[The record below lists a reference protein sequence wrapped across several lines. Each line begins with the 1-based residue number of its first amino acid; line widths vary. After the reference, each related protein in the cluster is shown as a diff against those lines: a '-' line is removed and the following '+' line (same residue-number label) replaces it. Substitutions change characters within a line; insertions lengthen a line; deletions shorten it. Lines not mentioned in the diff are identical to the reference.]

1 MPDIAQKIEI
11 KKSSL
16 APSSIVF
23 FGGNYLGSK
32 LVERLLEKESRVIV
46 VDKFDSQKENYY
58 INLRSNPKLL
68 IVNCEI
74 EKEIP
79 SEISSCDYVYFLNYQ
94 DYYNPTDKF
103 KIVETTQFTKNII
116 NFSLKSQA
124 KVVLVSNADIKNDSF
139 KKTAD
144 TQKLIEEIIKES
156 EETKNLNFRQVKL
169 PIVYGPRMSLE
180 NSGGLIK
187 ILDNYLNKD
196 SIEIDDDNTHK
207 NFFLYIDDAV
217 EAIIRTIFSE
227 KTEHQTINV
236 IDSQPYSELEIG
248 SIIKSVS
255 PRAIEIKYTE
265 INKPI
270 IWNLPEEKNLF
281 LISFAPKT
289 SLRNGIVKTLSY
301 FGHET
306 NTFSFKPEKLAQENN
321 LNAIKRL
328 QNKKI
333 EEEQAPSE
341 IRPKKITY
349 ERYKSTSVK
358 NSWIP
363 KNRKEFVYTCLTISL
378 SFILI
383 FLVLPIGS
391 IFFNLYSIKNNF
403 KDIQQKISEGK
414 VDEAK
419 SDADS
424 LVKQVDATNSN
435 LQRFKFIL
443 VKIQNEKEFN
453 NYTNVLLSLR
463 EVAYGMND
471 FSEGIKP
478 YMTFAQS
485 LKEGKEI
492 DPKEFNK
499 ATTPLTNSLQSF
511 IKAQTLIQD
520 LDLNISEF
528 ENYKNKLP
536 KLIKVND
543 ILLSTSRD
551 AKEILGFN
559 EPKKILI
566 LFQNQAEIRA
576 TGGFI
581 GSYGIAEISKGKIIS
596 IKIDD
601 IYNPD
606 GQLDVKNITVA
617 PPEII
622 KYFLKENRLYI
633 RNANY
638 NSDFPTSAKQ
648 VNSLFE
654 KATGEGYQTI
664 VAIDSSF
671 ISKFLEKFGGI
682 YLNTY
687 QEEINSGNFTERA
700 QFHSEVNY
708 QEGVSE
714 KKSFLTT
721 LGSKVLEKFFSL
733 KSEELA
739 TFGDSIYELLEN
751 KNIQVYTE
759 MPFLSRTLS
768 NLEWDGSNLPTK
780 GDYLKIVNSNYGGN
794 KVNYVTQNK
803 YKYEVKSMT
812 RDGVLRSALSLEYK
826 NNAKNNAWPYGN
838 FVNYVK
844 ILTPNGSKIT
854 NAKIV
859 DSEGKEVSIINNVIL
874 GSESIYQTFETSL
887 TIEPNT
893 TKTLVIE
900 YDLPSNLAII
910 KNKNTKYS
918 LLWQKQAGEEDNYL
932 FTFAPLYGFSPEES
946 ASNYTISQTDGN
958 FISSGSLK
966 SNFKFNISLK

>member
-32 LVERLLEKESRVIV
+32 LVEKLLEKESRVIV
-46 VDKFDSQKENYY
+46 VDKFDSNKENYY

-79 SEISSCDYVYFLNYQ
+79 AEISSCDYVYFLNHQ
-94 DYYNPTDKF
+94 DYYNPSDKF

-116 NFSLKSQA
+116 NFSLKSEA
-124 KVVLVSNADIKNDSF
+124 KVVLVSNVEIKNDFF

-144 TQKLIEEIIKES
+144 TQRLIEEIIKES
-156 EETKNLNFRQVKL
+156 EETKNLNLRQVKL
-169 PIVYGPRMSLE
+169 PIIYGPRMSLE

-187 ILDNYLNKD
+187 ILDSYLNKD
-196 SIEIDDDNTHK
+196 SIAVDDDNNHK
-207 NFFLYIDDAV
+207 NYFLYIEDAV
-217 EAIIRTIFSE
+217 ESIIRAIFSE
-227 KTEHQTINV
+227 KTEHKIINV
-236 IDSQPYSELEIG
+236 LDNQPFSELEIG

-265 INKPI
+265 VSKPI
-270 IWNLPEEKNLF
+270 VWDIPEEKNLF
-281 LISFAPKT
+281 LISFAPKNT
-289 SLRNGIVKTLSY
+289 LRTGIIKTLSY

-306 NTFSFKPEKLAQENN
+306 NTFSFKPEKLVQDNPVN
-321 LNAIKRL
+321 LKKGLNKPIK
-328 QNKKI
+328 
-333 EEEQAPSE
+333 EEVIPE
-341 IRPKKITY
+341 IKPKKITY
-349 ERYKSTSVK
+349 ERYKSTGVR
-358 NSWIP
+358 NSWAP
-363 KNRKEFVYTCLTISL
+363 KNKKELMYTIITFAFA
-378 SFILI
+378 FILI
-383 FLVLPIGS
+383 FIALPLGS
-391 IFFNLYSIKNNF
+391 IFFNINSIKNNF
-403 KDIQQKISEGK
+403 KEVQQKISEGK
-414 VDEAK
+414 TDEAK
-419 SDADS
+419 AITENLSSQIDS
-424 LVKQVDATNSN
+424 TNNN

-443 VKIQNEKEFN
+443 SKIQTEKDLD
-453 NYTNVLLSLR
+453 NYSNILLSLK
-463 EVAYGMND
+463 EVSSGMKD

-478 YMTFAQS
+478 FTTFAQS
-485 LKEGKEI
+485 IKEGTEI

-499 ATTPLTNSLQSF
+499 GVAPLSNSLQSF
-511 IKAQTLIQD
+511 IKAQSLIAD
-520 LDLNISEF
+520 INLNYPEYQ
-528 ENYKNKLP
+528 NYKNKLA

-551 AKEILGFN
+551 AKEVLGFN

-581 GSYGIAEISKGKIIS
+581 GSYGIAELSKGKIIS

-606 GQLDVKNITVA
+606 GQLDVKNINVA

-622 KYFLKENRLYI
+622 KYFLKEKRMYI
-633 RNANY
+633 RNSNY
-638 NSDFPTSAKQ
+638 ISDFPSSAKQ
-648 VNSLFE
+648 VNNLFE
-654 KATGEGYQTI
+654 KATGETFQTV

-682 YLNTY
+682 YLNNY
-687 QEEINSGNFTERA
+687 QEEINSSNFTERA

-733 KSEELA
+733 KSDELS
-739 TFGDSIYELLEN
+739 TFADSIYELLEN
-751 KNIQVYTE
+751 KNIQIYTE
-759 MPFLSRTLS
+759 MPFLSRTLG

-780 GDYLKIVNSNYGGN
+780 GDYLKIVNSNFGGN

-803 YKYEVKSMT
+803 YRYEVKSMT
-812 RDGVLRSALSLEYK
+812 RDGVLRSALSLEYR

-838 FVNYVK
+838 FVNYLKV
-844 ILTPNGSKIT
+844 LVPNGSKLT
-854 NAKIV
+854 NAKIIGS
-859 DSEGKEVSIINNVIL
+859 DGKETSILNTVVM

-887 TIEPNT
+887 IIEPNT
-893 TKTLVIE
+893 TKTLLLE
-900 YDLPSNLAII
+900 YDLPQELSII

-932 FTFAPLYGFSPEES
+932 FTFSPLYGFTTEES
-946 ASNYTISQTDGN
+946 NSNFQVNQTDGN
-958 FISSGSLK
+958 LISSGSLK
-966 SNFKFNISLK
+966 SNFRFNVNLK